1 MFDIHTHLWDTRCLP
16 PSIRSYF
23 PQREGGA
30 QCLAC
35 STAEDLI
42 SEMDQ
47 SGIEKAIVLALAF
60 QPDLSQ
66 TTIRDI
72 NDYVIAQTSKSD
84 RLAAFCTINPHDG
97 RDSIP
102 LLEEYILK
110 KGCKGLKLH
119 GSMQEFFACDRKLY
133 PVYEWMQ
140 AYKKPIIFHTG
151 GIGLKAYKD
160 KYCALEQFDEIACD
174 FPSLP
179 IVLGHAGRFHYD
191 SLAIILRKH
200 RNCYAEISTNFSKNE
215 GIAARPLERLWYTVL
230 EWAGDS
236 QQLLFGS
243 DFPFYSQQKTM
254 MHIEGLSDRESIQR
268 QLEKNT
274 QLFCEQY
281 HIF

>member
-66 TTIRDI
+66 TAIRDI

-119 GSMQEFFACDRKLY
+119 GSMQESFILFMSGCRHTKSRLSFIPEALDLKLI
-133 PVYEWMQ
+133 
-140 AYKKPIIFHTG
+140 K
-151 GIGLKAYKD
+151 
-160 KYCALEQFDEIACD
+160 
-174 FPSLP
+174 
-179 IVLGHAGRFHYD
+179 
-191 SLAIILRKH
+191 
-200 RNCYAEISTNFSKNE
+200 IST
-215 GIAARPLERLWYTVL
+215 V
-230 EWAGDS
+230 
-236 QQLLFGS
+236 
-243 DFPFYSQQKTM
+243 
-254 MHIEGLSDRESIQR
+254 H
-268 QLEKNT
+268 
-274 QLFCEQY
+274 
-281 HIF
+281 